1 MYYFI
6 INPQSRSGAALA
18 IWRRLGKTLTDNH
31 IRYHR
36 FFTRY
41 RGHAAVLAARLSDHT
56 GSRHV
61 IAVLGGDG
69 TLNEVI
75 NGLKDPARRTLAY
88 IPTGSG
94 NDFARGMGMKT
105 DFSRGIP
112 PLFRSGTIRRLDIC
126 QCQTDRISK
135 RFVISSGLGF
145 DAAICHEAL
154 HSPLKKA
161 LNKIRAGKLTYT
173 FLALRQLISFHPFC
187 LQLITDNGRKRT
199 FENVYFIAAMNL
211 KYEGG
216 GFQFCPQASADDG
229 YLDLF
234 LIHGMSKLKILL
246 LLPTAF
252 FGLHTRFKGV
262 EIIRCQKAEFL
273 ADRPLPVHIDGE
285 SAGVSARVR
294 VSVLREQPRILSG

>member
-6 INPQSRSGAALA
+6 INPQSRSGAGLA
-18 IWRRLGKTLTDNH
+18 MWHRLEKKLTDSH

-41 RGHAAVLAARLSDHT
+41 RGHAAALAARLGDHT
-56 GSRHV
+56 GSGDV
-61 IAVLGGDG
+61 IVVLGGDG
-69 TLNEVI
+69 TFNEVI

-94 NDFARGMGMKT
+94 NDFARGMGIKT
-105 DFSRGIP
+105 DVSHRLSA
-112 PLFRSGTIRRLDIC
+112 LFRSGTVRRLDAC
-126 QCQTDRISK
+126 QCQTDRVST
-135 RFVISSGLGF
+135 RFAISSGLGF

-161 LNKIRAGKLTYT
+161 LNKIRAGKLTYAL
-173 FLALRQLISFHPFC
+173 LALRQLMFFHPFR
-187 LQLITDNGRKRT
+187 LQLITDNQKKQT
-199 FENVYFIAAMNL
+199 FENVYFITAMNL

-252 FGLHTRFKGV
+252 FGLHTGFRGV

-285 SAGVSARVR
+285 SAGIASRVR
-294 VSVLREQPRILSG
+294 VSASREQFRIITG

>member
-1 MYYFI
+1 
-6 INPQSRSGAALA
+6 
-18 IWRRLGKTLTDNH
+18 
-31 IRYHR
+31 
-36 FFTRY
+36 
-41 RGHAAVLAARLSDHT
+41 
-56 GSRHV
+56 
-61 IAVLGGDG
+61 DG